1 MDEQLNSYEH
11 INIDEYRLMFSGHG
25 SSLSKVIEDIPGDD
39 KGREGLTSQYSNV
52 EEPNKTEVAGVEQ
65 VDLAGK
71 ISKCV
76 SFGFPFPDCN
86 DIYANRFLGVN
97 TGS

>member
-1 MDEQLNSYEH
+1 M
-11 INIDEYRLMFSGHG
+11 IFSGHE
-25 SSLSKVIEDIPGDD
+25 SSLSRVTNDIPGDD
-39 KGREGLTSQYSNV
+39 QGRKGLNSQYPNV
-52 EEPNKTEVAGVEQ
+52 EDPSKTEVAGVEQ

-76 SFGFPFPDCN
+76 SFGFPFSDCN
-86 DIYANRFLGVN
+86 DIYTNRFLGVN